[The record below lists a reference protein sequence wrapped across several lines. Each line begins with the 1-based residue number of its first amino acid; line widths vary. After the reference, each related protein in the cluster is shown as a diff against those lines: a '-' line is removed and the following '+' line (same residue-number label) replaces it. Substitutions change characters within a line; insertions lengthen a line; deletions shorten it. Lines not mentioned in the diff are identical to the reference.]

1 MAITFLN
8 GTLNPASTQ
17 KARDIRQ
24 AWASAFSGVS
34 GWTLVDHNYVNG
46 TVERSVLV
54 NSSGFAI
61 GIINSTTLTDLNIQF
76 LFSQSYNSTT
86 HTFDNLG
93 FGRSGATA
101 FSSDATGFSGVSYN
115 PSALGSTVSGT
126 PTPLGPYQIVATT
139 SQTAWTAHI
148 ESDHAI
154 VSFKDGTANIG
165 KYAYFGRF
173 DSLVANTSL
182 GTDTYNFF
190 MCVSHPSSSST
201 TGAILHSIGN
211 ETQSIVQGY
220 NAFTPNYT
228 SPVATLSYADKYSA
242 TPTLGTAA
250 PIYIARTTDI
260 TYGDTPVMG
269 TTSSTNG
276 WLRGKL
282 KNVVASNATGA
293 LYGDILVVGTKQYYY
308 VGGLT
313 DSIGNNGIYLWAA
326 IN

>member
-17 KARDIRQ
+17 KARDVRQ
-24 AWASAFSGVS
+24 AWASAFSGIS

-46 TVERSVLV
+46 TIERSVLV
-54 NSSGFAI
+54 NSAGFVL
-61 GIINSTTLTDLNIQF
+61 GIANSTTLTTLDVDIWF
-76 LFSQSYNSTT
+76 AQSYTAAT
-86 HTFDNLG
+86 HTFNNVG
-93 FGRSGATA
+93 FGDNTSAYTSNA
-101 FSSDATGFSGVSYN
+101 SGFSGVNEN
-115 PSALGSTVSGT
+115 PSTLQGGVNIRGIYSFT
-126 PTPLGPYQIVATT
+126 ATA

-154 VSFKDGTANIG
+154 VSFKDGSAVIG
-165 KYAYFGRF
+165 RALYFGRF
-173 DSLVANTSL
+173 DSLVTNTIL
-182 GTDTYNFF
+182 TDTYNFC
-190 MCVSHPSSSST
+190 MIAN
-201 TGAILHSIGN
+201 TGTSNRYTGSILHSLGN
-211 ETQSIVQGY
+211 ESQSTQHAIEV
-220 NAFTPNYT
+220 FTPAYT

-250 PIYIARTTDI
+250 PVYITRKDNPTTAAA
-260 TYGDTPVMG
+260 TPVLN
-269 TTSSTNG
+269 TTASTNG

-308 VGGLT
+308 VGGIA
-313 DSIGNNGIYLWAA
+313 DGSYAGNTIYLWAA